1 MIKEEDKMSFINGI
15 IELGPTVM
23 MPIIFFIL
31 SLIFRVK
38 IAQGFKAAMLVGIG
52 FVGINL
58 VIGLLLD
65 TLGPAAEA
73 MVQRFNLNLTVVDPG
88 WPVGATIGW
97 GTPIVPFVVFG
108 AILLNVVLLL
118 LKLTKTVNI
127 DIFNYW
133 HFMLTGGVVYAVTNS
148 IVISVVSALL
158 HFLIAIIIADLTAK
172 RIQEQ
177 YDLKGVSFAHATSA
191 IYVPIG
197 IVMNWIIER
206 IPGLNKVKAS
216 PEEITKRYGVMGEP
230 LTLGTILGILLGL
243 LAGLPLADVVTLGIK
258 VAAVMV
264 LLPAMINILVQGL
277 EIVREAAEVLLKK
290 KFPDREFYIGLD
302 TALLVGNP
310 AVLATGLLLIPGAL
324 LLAIILPGNKVL
336 PFVDLASLVFLLPM
350 AAPFLKRNLVRL
362 FLTGMV
368 IVTFVLYAGT
378 SISSYYTKAAEMVN
392 VTLPENVQSATGLSN
407 LVGGATTPLGW
418 LIIEISKLF

>member
-1 MIKEEDKMSFINGI
+1 MSFINGI

-38 IAQGFKAAMLVGIG
+38 ISQGFKAAMLVGIG

>member
-108 AILLNVVLLL
+108 AIILNVVLLL

>member
-1 MIKEEDKMSFINGI
+1 MSFINGI

-108 AILLNVVLLL
+108 AIILNVVLLL

-350 AAPFLKRNLVRL
+350 AAPYLKRNLVRL

>member
-1 MIKEEDKMSFINGI
+1 MSFINGI

-108 AILLNVVLLL
+108 AIILNVVLLL

>member
-1 MIKEEDKMSFINGI
+1 MSFINGI

-324 LLAIILPGNKVL
+324 LLTIILPGNKVL

>member
-1 MIKEEDKMSFINGI
+1 MSFINGI

-148 IVISVVSALL
+148 IVLSVVSALL

>member
-243 LAGLPLADVVTLGIK
+243 LASLPLADVVTLGIK

>member
-1 MIKEEDKMSFINGI
+1 MSFINGI

>member
-1 MIKEEDKMSFINGI
+1 MIKEEDKMSFINEI

-177 YDLKGVSFAHATSA
+177 YDLKGVSLHMQHLRFM
-191 IYVPIG
+191 Y
-197 IVMNWIIER
+197 
-206 IPGLNKVKAS
+206 
-216 PEEITKRYGVMGEP
+216 
-230 LTLGTILGILLGL
+230 
-243 LAGLPLADVVTLGIK
+243 
-258 VAAVMV
+258 
-264 LLPAMINILVQGL
+264 
-277 EIVREAAEVLLKK
+277 
-290 KFPDREFYIGLD
+290 
-302 TALLVGNP
+302 
-310 AVLATGLLLIPGAL
+310 
-324 LLAIILPGNKVL
+324 
-336 PFVDLASLVFLLPM
+336 
-350 AAPFLKRNLVRL
+350 
-362 FLTGMV
+362 
-368 IVTFVLYAGT
+368 
-378 SISSYYTKAAEMVN
+378 
-392 VTLPENVQSATGLSN
+392 QSEL
-407 LVGGATTPLGW
+407 
-418 LIIEISKLF
+418 

>member
-1 MIKEEDKMSFINGI
+1 
-15 IELGPTVM
+15 
-23 MPIIFFIL
+23 
-31 SLIFRVK
+31 
-38 IAQGFKAAMLVGIG
+38 
-52 FVGINL
+52 
-58 VIGLLLD
+58 
-65 TLGPAAEA
+65 
-73 MVQRFNLNLTVVDPG
+73 
-88 WPVGATIGW
+88 
-97 GTPIVPFVVFG
+97 
-108 AILLNVVLLL
+108 
-118 LKLTKTVNI
+118 
-127 DIFNYW
+127 
-133 HFMLTGGVVYAVTNS
+133 
-148 IVISVVSALL
+148 
-158 HFLIAIIIADLTAK
+158 
-172 RIQEQ
+172 
-177 YDLKGVSFAHATSA
+177 
-191 IYVPIG
+191 
-197 IVMNWIIER
+197 
-206 IPGLNKVKAS
+206 
-216 PEEITKRYGVMGEP
+216 MGEP

-243 LAGLPLADVVTLGIK
+243 LASLPLADVVTLGIK

>member
-1 MIKEEDKMSFINGI
+1 MSFINGI

-108 AILLNVVLLL
+108 AIILNVILLL

-133 HFMLTGGVVYAVTNS
+133 HFMLTGGLVYAVTNS
-148 IVISVVSALL
+148 LVISVVSALL

-243 LAGLPLADVVTLGIK
+243 LAGLPFADVVTLGIK
-258 VAAVMV
+258 VASVMV

>member
-1 MIKEEDKMSFINGI
+1 MSFINGI

-108 AILLNVVLLL
+108 AIILNVVLLL

-324 LLAIILPGNKVL
+324 LLSIILPGNKVL

-418 LIIEISKLF
+418 FIIEISKLF